1 MKSSAAPSSENSPT
15 SSPSDD
21 SAGPAPS
28 SRRTRPANV
37 WAPIPLIAWGV
48 QMVSATMSLGSSNGS
63 AKPAQD
69 YEDGLTS
76 SVDLAFPQAISG
88 VVLFLALMGVLIAIY
103 LATVDRAVGA
113 AALSM
118 VLAGIS
124 ISVSLAYLAM
134 TREPYQSIGHDGHY
148 VVNVLP
154 TVVLLASAVTLDR
167 HLSTPE
173 MAR

>member
-1 MKSSAAPSSENSPT
+1 MSFGSGNGSSET
-15 SSPSDD
+15 
-21 SAGPAPS
+21 
-28 SRRTRPANV
+28 
-37 WAPIPLIAWGV
+37 
-48 QMVSATMSLGSSNGS
+48 
-63 AKPAQD
+63 AQD

-76 SVDLAFPQAISG
+76 SVDLGFPQAISN
-88 VVLFLALMGVLIAIY
+88 VILFLAMIGVLIAIY
-103 LATVDRAVGA
+103 LAATNRAAGA
-113 AALSM
+113 AALNM

-134 TREPYQSIGHDGHY
+134 TREPYQSIVHDGHY

-173 MAR
+173 MAQ

>member
-1 MKSSAAPSSENSPT
+1 
-15 SSPSDD
+15 
-21 SAGPAPS
+21 
-28 SRRTRPANV
+28 
-37 WAPIPLIAWGV
+37 
-48 QMVSATMSLGSSNGS
+48 MVSATMSLGSSNGS
-63 AKPAQD
+63 AKPTQD

-103 LATVDRAVGA
+103 LAATDRAVGA

-124 ISVSLAYLAM
+124 LSVSLTYLVITGAPDHV
-134 TREPYQSIGHDGHY
+134 TLNDGRSL
-148 VVNVLP
+148 VNVLP
-154 TVVLLASAVTLDR
+154 AVVLLASAVALDR

-173 MAR
+173 VAK

>member
-1 MKSSAAPSSENSPT
+1 MTSSAA

-21 SAGPAPS
+21 SAGPVPS
-28 SRRTRPANV
+28 SRRTRPANP
-37 WAPIPLIAWGV
+37 WAVIPLIAWGI

-124 ISVSLAYLAM
+124 LSVSLTYLVMSAA
-134 TREPYQSIGHDGHY
+134 PDHLIWYDGRY
-148 VVNVLP
+148 LVNVLP
-154 TVVLLASAVTLDR
+154 AVVLLASAVTLDR
-167 HLSTPE
+167 HASTPE
-173 MAR
+173 VAQ

>member
-1 MKSSAAPSSENSPT
+1 MMSFGPGNGSSE
-15 SSPSDD
+15 
-21 SAGPAPS
+21 
-28 SRRTRPANV
+28 
-37 WAPIPLIAWGV
+37 
-48 QMVSATMSLGSSNGS
+48 
-63 AKPAQD
+63 PAQD

-76 SVDLAFPQAISG
+76 SVDLAVPQAISG
-88 VVLFLALMGVLIAIY
+88 VVLFLAMIGVLIAIY
-103 LATVDRAVGA
+103 LAATDRAVGA
-113 AALSM
+113 AALNM

-173 MAR
+173 MAW

>member
-1 MKSSAAPSSENSPT
+1 MTSSAAPSSENSPT
-15 SSPSDD
+15 SLPSDE
-21 SAGPAPS
+21 SATPRPS
-28 SRRTRPANV
+28 SPRTRSTTV
-37 WAPIPLIAWGV
+37 WASIPLIAWGAQV
-48 QMVSATMSLGSSNGS
+48 LGIMMSFGSNE
-63 AKPAQD
+63 PAQD
-69 YEDGLTS
+69 YEGGLTS
-76 SVDLAFPQAISG
+76 SVDLNVPPAISD
-88 VVLFLALMGVLIAIY
+88 VTLFLALVGVLIAIY
-103 LATVDRAVGA
+103 LAATNRAAGA
-113 AALSM
+113 AALNM

>member
-1 MKSSAAPSSENSPT
+1 MMSFGSGNGSSET
-15 SSPSDD
+15 
-21 SAGPAPS
+21 
-28 SRRTRPANV
+28 
-37 WAPIPLIAWGV
+37 
-48 QMVSATMSLGSSNGS
+48 
-63 AKPAQD
+63 AQD

-76 SVDLAFPQAISG
+76 SVELAVPQAISN
-88 VVLFLALMGVLIAIY
+88 VILFLAMIGVLIAIY
-103 LATVDRAVGA
+103 LAATDRAVGA
-113 AALSM
+113 AALNM

-173 MAR
+173 MAQ